1 MNGDSGDSAQ
11 DTATKSDTTARS
23 KYFFI
28 MKIFN
33 KTNMAYFDKI
43 TFILDKI
50 RNQKVRIGVFIIF
63 EC

>member
-1 MNGDSGDSAQ
+1 
-11 DTATKSDTTARS
+11 
-23 KYFFI
+23 